1 MASSKQVK
9 KKETI
14 KLLAAVTLIAAAF
27 LIAWKAGLVDVLK
40 DVRAMQGWF
49 NGFGFY
55 GYIVFILVFVAVA
68 VFMLPGSLLTIIAGI
83 TFGAIKGGVLS
94 LLGATLGA
102 MAAFLI
108 ARYAARELIVKK
120 FEGNPIFKKIDEGV
134 EKNGIS
140 FLILTRLVPVFPYN
154 VQNYAYGFTKI
165 PFLTYSV
172 ISLLTMA
179 PAAFVYA
186 YMAGQIVEE
195 GVSVKLLIEFALAG
209 IILFLVSLIPKYISK
224 KKGISLEDYQ

>member
-1 MASSKQVK
+1 MASRKQAK
-9 KKETI
+9 KKESI

-27 LIAWKAGLVDVLK
+27 IIAWKTGLVGVLK
-40 DVRAMQGWF
+40 DVRAMQDWF
-49 NGFGFY
+49 NGFGLY
-55 GYIVFILVFVAVA
+55 GYIVFVLVFVAVA

-83 TFGAIKGGVLS
+83 TFGAIKGGTLS

-108 ARYAARELIVKK
+108 ARYSARELIVKK
-120 FEGNPIFKKIDEGV
+120 FEGNPIFNKIDEGV

-172 ISLLTMA
+172 ISLITMA
-179 PAAFVYA
+179 PAAFIYA

-209 IILFLVSLIPKYISK
+209 IILFIVSLIPKYISK
-224 KKGISLEDYQ
+224 KKGIRLEEYQ